1 VTHTPDCPFCDLP
14 PDRILRSGRHAR
26 ALRDAYPV
34 TPGHT
39 LVVPTRHVASLY
51 DLPAGEQAAL
61 WELVGEVRADL
72 VASHDPDGFNIG
84 INEGEAA
91 GQTVAHA
98 HIHVI
103 PRYGG
108 DVDDPRGGIRWVVPE
123 KAVYWEEE

>member
-1 VTHTPDCPFCDLP
+1 MTNSTDCPFCDLP

-51 DLPAGEQAAL
+51 DLPAAEQAAL
-61 WELVGEVRADL
+61 WELAGEVRAAL
-72 VASHDPDGFNIG
+72 AASHEPDGFNIG
-84 INEGEAA
+84 INDGEAA
-91 GQTVAHA
+91 GQTVGHA

-108 DVDDPRGGIRWVVPE
+108 DVADPRGGIRWVVPE
-123 KAVYWEEE
+123 RAKYWEGE

>member
-1 VTHTPDCPFCDLP
+1 MSITDCPFCDVP
-14 PDRILRSGRHAR
+14 PDRILRSGHHAR
-26 ALRDAYPV
+26 AFRDRYPV

-39 LVVPTRHVASLY
+39 LVVPNRHVASLY
-51 DLPAGEQAAL
+51 DLPADERAAA
-61 WELVGEVRADL
+61 WELVDEVRADL

-84 INEGEAA
+84 INDGDAA

-108 DVDDPRGGIRWVVPE
+108 DVPDPRGGIRWVVPE
-123 KAVYWEEE
+123 KAKYWEGDE